1 MSGLESLTLLTAWVL
16 TQTLIPELRADL
28 PLSRGDPLEKAT
40 RQPSPLSASAK
51 STKPSNSQ
59 PPPQCLN
66 FQVGSYYGVWLIRI
80 SLRLSLYGFAVGPI
94 GGKPLDR
101 AVADSFIA
109 RTITGSRLNVR
120 GTPIGPRS
128 GPDVKK
134 PLKRDLFQGPESK
147 FPPQF
152 EDFILN

>member
-1 MSGLESLTLLTAWVL
+1 MGN
-16 TQTLIPELRADL
+16 
-28 PLSRGDPLEKAT
+28 
-40 RQPSPLSASAK
+40 PSSVAAIASAK

-66 FQVGSYYGVWLIRI
+66 FQVGPYYGVWLIRI

-134 PLKRDLFQGPESK
+134 PLKRDLFQGPENK
-147 FPPQF
+147 FPPRF
-152 EDFILN
+152 EDFIRCVRIKFAELDLRVYVFFIA